1 MTYAKTNKKKTM
13 TTETIRFRHID
24 ADDIIYVGTVEIT
37 EDTADWG
44 EPTTEVT
51 ILDCWRFG
59 TTVEEVFPYEKNF
72 PTQLRLE
79 IIQTAKEQRMT
90 PPATP
95 VELPTDWD
103 AMEVVDAETEYKIRI
118 AAALPRV
125 ESDMEAKAHGLS
137 AVRRIIPGGDTY
149 TVRAKGGIDDVR
161 RELYRVRLF

>member
-1 MTYAKTNKKKTM
+1 MRPRI
-13 TTETIRFRHID
+13 ETIRFRHI
-24 ADDIIYVGTVEIT
+24 ADDDVIYVGT
-37 EDTADWG
+37 A
-44 EPTTEVT
+44 EVIDYGDERPDHG

-72 PTQLRLE
+72 PTQLRLD
-79 IIQTAKEQRMT
+79 IMQTAKEQRMT

-118 AAALPRV
+118 TAALPRV

-137 AVRRIIPGGDTY
+137 AVRRIIPGEDTY
-149 TVRAKGGIDDVR
+149 TIRAKGGLDDVR